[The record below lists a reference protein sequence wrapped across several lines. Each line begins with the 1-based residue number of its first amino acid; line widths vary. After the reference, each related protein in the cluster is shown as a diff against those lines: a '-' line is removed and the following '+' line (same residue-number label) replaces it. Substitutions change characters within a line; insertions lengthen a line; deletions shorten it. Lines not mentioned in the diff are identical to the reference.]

1 MDRCTNRKRKRERD
15 CIGRRTIWTDVQIER
30 KRERER
36 LHWKENNMDRCTNR
50 ERERETALEGEQLW
64 TDVQIER
71 ERERETALEGEQ
83 YGQMYK

>member
-1 MDRCTNRKRKRERD
+1 
-15 CIGRRTIWTDVQIER
+15 
-30 KRERER
+30 
-36 LHWKENNMDRCTNR
+36 MDRCTNR
-50 ERERETALEGEQLW
+50 ERERERDCIGRRTIW

>member
-1 MDRCTNRKRKRERD
+1 MDRCTNRERERERERD
-15 CIGRRTIWTDVQIER
+15 CIGRRTIWTDVQIEE
-30 KRERER
+30 KERER

-50 ERERETALEGEQLW
+50 EK
-64 TDVQIER
+64 

>member
-1 MDRCTNRKRKRERD
+1 MDRCTIERERERD

-30 KRERER
+30 ERER
-36 LHWKENNMDRCTNR
+36 DCIGRRTI
-50 ERERETALEGEQLW
+50 W

-71 ERERETALEGEQ
+71 ERERESALEGEQ

>member
-1 MDRCTNRKRKRERD
+1 MDRCTNRERERKRERD

-30 KRERER
+30 
-36 LHWKENNMDRCTNR
+36 
-50 ERERETALEGEQLW
+50 
-64 TDVQIER
+64 ER